1 MVSYFLGAN
10 TPTGFYSLYDDLLPP
25 EKAKT
30 LYILKGGPGCGK
42 STCMRRVAK
51 AAQAAGEP
59 VETVLC
65 SGDPDSLDAV
75 LLPRQGVALV
85 DGTAPHVV
93 EPKCPGAVER
103 YVNLGEAYDY
113 QALSG
118 LKEDIR
124 AAKEGYQACY
134 EQAYRAL
141 RAVRALRETYRDA
154 LLSPELFTKIT
165 QQTEKLISREF
176 AVPFHGGGVTRRFL
190 SAFTCQGHL
199 CRWESVEDQ
208 CPNVYELVD
217 PYGLAPLL
225 LTPLLAA
232 AVRSGEQV
240 VLCLSPL
247 FPDRPEHLLLPE
259 RGLAFVTSTPAL
271 PWPGKVKGRIHLEKP
286 VPRALLPRLRFTQR
300 LSEELS
306 EEAVAALARAK
317 AKHDALEA
325 VYHPHVDFGVV
336 DRMADDICAQ
346 LHLG

>member
-42 STCMRRVAK
+42 STCMRRVAE
-51 AAQAAGEP
+51 AARAAGEP

-113 QALSG
+113 AALSG
-118 LKEDIR
+118 LKEEIQ
-124 AAKEGYQACY
+124 AAKEGYQDCY
-134 EQAYRAL
+134 QQAYRAL

-154 LLSPELFTKIT
+154 LLCPELLKKIT
-165 QQTEKLISREF
+165 RQTEKLISREF
-176 AVPFHGGGVTRRFL
+176 AVSAPGGGVTRRFL
-190 SAFTCQGHL
+190 SAFPCQGHL
-199 CRWESVEDQ
+199 CRWESVQNQ
-208 CPNVYELVD
+208 CPTVYELVD

-225 LTPLLAA
+225 LAPLLSA

-247 FPDRPEHLLLPE
+247 FPDRAEHVLLPE

-271 PWPGKVKGRIHLEKP
+271 PWPGKTKGRIHLEKP

-300 LSEELS
+300 LSEELM
-306 EEAVAALARAK
+306 EEAVGALARAK